1 MKAIRYGLLMLC
13 QLMLFQ
19 LTLSLPT
26 FAQLPLPALI
36 PQPQSIR
43 AGVGQF
49 TITAKTQLAVLTPVA
64 EVRQMVQTNLPGLR
78 INDLA
83 KPTNNITVRLAAVAN
98 IGREGYELV
107 VSPTGI
113 RLTAPEAAGIFYGLQ
128 TLRQLLPA
136 DRERPGFRFAGTLV
150 TIPKSSTIA
159 AVTIRDQ
166 PRFGWRGMMLDVS
179 RTFFPKEYVK
189 QFIDLM
195 ARYKYNVFHWH
206 LTDDQGWRVEI
217 KSLPRLT
224 QIGAWR
230 APRTGR
236 WTNRENPIPGEVQSY
251 GGFYTHED
259 IREVV
264 QYATERQIMVV
275 PEIDM
280 PGHSLAAIAA
290 YPNLTCSGKVVP
302 IYPNGKFYKLEDN
315 NLNPCSDSTY
325 LFVDKVFTEI
335 AQLFPDPYIH
345 IGGDEAFKGFWEQCA
360 ACKPLMAANGLN
372 TVEELQS
379 YFIHRVEKIVQNKGK
394 QLIGWDEILEGD
406 GPAIQLAPNATVM
419 SWRGMKGGITAAKQG
434 HPVIMTPFQHCYVDL
449 YQGDQSAEPS
459 TYGLCLLS
467 SSYAFEPVPDSVRT
481 ELILGGQANLW
492 TESVPTERHAQY
504 MVWPRAFAI
513 AEVLWSPKSTRNWP
527 DFVRRVES
535 HFTRFDAA
543 GINYSRSYLNPFVT
557 VQRQAAGILEILLSH
572 GLAGTD
578 LFYTTD
584 NTIPDSL
591 SARYLQPFVFPKG
604 ADRLRVVAYRDGKP
618 VGRLLDIPLADLAA
632 RAR

>member
-1 MKAIRYGLLMLC
+1 MKAILWGL
-13 QLMLFQ
+13 

-36 PQPQSIR
+36 PQPQSVQ
-43 AGVGQF
+43 AGVGRF
-49 TITAKTQLAVLTPVA
+49 TITPQTQLAVLTPVA
-64 EVRQMVQTNLPGLR
+64 EVRQLVQTSLPGLR

-83 KPTNNITVRLAAVAN
+83 KPTNNITVRLAPVAN

-107 VSPTGI
+107 VSATGI
-113 RLTAPEAAGIFYGLQ
+113 RLTAPEAAGLFYGLQ

-136 DRERPGFRFAGTLV
+136 DRERPDFRFTGTSAA
-150 TIPKSSTIA
+150 TAKGNFIP

-179 RTFFPKEYVK
+179 RSFFTKEYVK
-189 QFIDLM
+189 RFIDLM

-224 QIGAWR
+224 QVGAWR

-236 WTNRENPIPGEVQSY
+236 WTNRENPVPGEAQSY
-251 GGFYTHED
+251 GGFYTQDE

-264 QYATERQIMVV
+264 QYAAARQIMIV

-280 PGHSLAAIAA
+280 PGHMLAAIAA

-325 LFVDKVFTEI
+325 LFVDKVLTEI
-335 AQLFPDPYIH
+335 AQLFPGPYIH
-345 IGGDEAFKGFWEQCA
+345 VGGDEAYKGFWEQCA
-360 ACKPLMAANGLN
+360 ACKPLMAANNLKN
-372 TVEELQS
+372 VEELQS
-379 YFIHRVEKIVQNKGK
+379 YFIRRVEKIVQSKGK
-394 QLIGWDEILEGD
+394 RLIGWDEILEG
-406 GPAIQLAPNATVM
+406 GLAPNATVM
-419 SWRGMKGGITAAKQG
+419 SWRGMKGGIAAAKQG
-434 HPVIMTPFQHCYVDL
+434 RPVIMTPYQNCYVDL

-467 SSYAFEPVPDSVRT
+467 SSYAFEPVPDSVRA

-492 TESVPTERHAQY
+492 TESVPTTRHAEY

-513 AEVLWSPKSTRNWP
+513 AEVLWSPKGTRNWP
-527 DFVRRVES
+527 DFIRRVES

-557 VQRQAAGILEILLSH
+557 VQRQATGILEILISH
-572 GLAGTD
+572 ELMGID
-578 LFYTTD
+578 LYYTTD
-584 NTIPDSL
+584 NTIPDTMSP
-591 SARYLQPFVFPKG
+591 RYVQPFVFPKG
-604 ADRLRVVAYRDGKP
+604 ADRLRVAAYRDGKP
-618 VGRLLDIPLADLAA
+618 IGRQLDIPLTDLAA

>member
-1 MKAIRYGLLMLC
+1 MKAILWGL
-13 QLMLFQ
+13 

-36 PQPQSIR
+36 PQPQSVQ
-43 AGVGQF
+43 VGIGRF
-49 TITAKTQLAVLTPVA
+49 TITPQTQLAVLTPVA
-64 EVRQMVQTNLPGLR
+64 EVRQLVQTSLPGLR

-83 KPTNNITVRLAAVAN
+83 KPTNNITVRLAPVAN

-107 VSPTGI
+107 VSATGI
-113 RLTAPEAAGIFYGLQ
+113 RLTAPEAAGLFYGLQ

-136 DRERPGFRFAGTLV
+136 DRERPDFRFTGTSAA
-150 TIPKSSTIA
+150 TAKGNSIP

-179 RTFFPKEYVK
+179 RSFFTKEYVK
-189 QFIDLM
+189 RFIDLM

-224 QIGAWR
+224 QVGAWR

-236 WTNRENPIPGEVQSY
+236 WTNRENPVPGEAQSY
-251 GGFYTHED
+251 GGFYTQDE

-264 QYATERQIMVV
+264 QYAAARQIMIV

-280 PGHSLAAIAA
+280 PGHMLAAIAA

-325 LFVDKVFTEI
+325 LFVDKVLTEI
-335 AQLFPDPYIH
+335 AQLFPGPYIH
-345 IGGDEAFKGFWEQCA
+345 VGGDEAYKGFWEQCA
-360 ACKPLMAANGLN
+360 ACKPLMAANNLKN
-372 TVEELQS
+372 VEELQS
-379 YFIHRVEKIVQNKGK
+379 YFIRRVEKIVQSKGK
-394 QLIGWDEILEGD
+394 RLIGWDEILEG
-406 GPAIQLAPNATVM
+406 GLAPNATVM
-419 SWRGMKGGITAAKQG
+419 SWRGMKGGIAAAKQG
-434 HPVIMTPFQHCYVDL
+434 RPVIMTPYQNCYVDL

-467 SSYAFEPVPDSVRT
+467 SSYAFEPVPDSVRA

-492 TESVPTERHAQY
+492 TESVPTTRHAEY

-513 AEVLWSPKSTRNWP
+513 AEVLWSPKGTRNWP
-527 DFVRRVES
+527 DFIRRVES

-557 VQRQAAGILEILLSH
+557 VQRQATGILEILISH
-572 GLAGTD
+572 ELMGID
-578 LFYTTD
+578 LYYTTD
-584 NTIPDSL
+584 NTIPDTMSP
-591 SARYLQPFVFPKG
+591 RYVQPFVFPKG
-604 ADRLRVVAYRDGKP
+604 ADRLRVAAYREGKP
-618 VGRLLDIPLADLAA
+618 IGRQLDIPLTDLAA

>member
-1 MKAIRYGLLMLC
+1 MKAILFGL
-13 QLMLFQ
+13 

-36 PQPQSIR
+36 PQPQSIQ
-43 AGVGQF
+43 AGTGQF

-64 EVRQMVQTNLPGLR
+64 EVRQMVQTSLPGLR

-83 KPTNNITVRLAAVAN
+83 KPANNITVRLAPVAN

-136 DRERPGFRFAGTLV
+136 ERERPGFRFTGTSV
-150 TIPKSSTIA
+150 TTSKNGIIP
-159 AVTIRDQ
+159 AVVIRDQ

-179 RTFFPKEYVK
+179 RSFFTKEYVK

-206 LTDDQGWRVEI
+206 LTDDQGWRIEI

-224 QIGAWR
+224 QVGAWR

-236 WTNRENPIPGEVQSY
+236 WNNRENPVPGETQSY
-251 GGFYTHED
+251 GGFYTQDE

-264 QYATERQIMVV
+264 QYAAERQVMVV

-280 PGHSLAAIAA
+280 PGHMLAAIAA

-315 NLNPCSDSTY
+315 TLNPCNDSTY
-325 LFVDKVFTEI
+325 LFIDKVFTEI
-335 AQLFPDPYIH
+335 AQLFPGPYIH
-345 IGGDEAFKGFWEQCA
+345 VGGDEAFKGFWEQCA
-360 ACKPLMAANGLN
+360 ACKPLMAANGLKN
-372 TVEELQS
+372 VEEIQS
-379 YFIHRVEKIVQNKGK
+379 YFIRRVEKIVQSKGK
-394 QLIGWDEILEGD
+394 RLIGWDEILEG
-406 GPAIQLAPNATVM
+406 GLAPNATVM
-419 SWRGMKGGITAAKQG
+419 SWRGMNGGIAAAKQG
-434 HPVIMTPFQHCYVDL
+434 HPVIMTPFQNCYVDL
-449 YQGDQSAEPS
+449 YQGDPSAEPS
-459 TYGLCLLS
+459 TYGICRLS
-467 SSYAFEPVPDSVRT
+467 NSYAFEPVPDSVRT

-492 TESVPTERHAQY
+492 TESVPTSRHAEY

-513 AEVLWSPKSTRNWP
+513 AEVLWSPKNTRNWP

-535 HFTRFDAA
+535 HFSRFDVA
-543 GINYSRSYLNPFVT
+543 GINYSRSYLNPYVT
-557 VQRQAAGILEILLSH
+557 VQKQTTGIVEILLNH
-572 GLAGTD
+572 ELAGID

-584 NTIPDSL
+584 NTLPDAMSPK
-591 SARYLQPFVFPKG
+591 YMQPFVFPKG

-618 VGRLLDIPLADLAA
+618 IGRMLDIPFTDLAT

>member
-1 MKAIRYGLLMLC
+1 MKAILWGL
-13 QLMLFQ
+13 

-36 PQPQSIR
+36 PQPQSVQ
-43 AGVGQF
+43 AGIGRF
-49 TITAKTQLAVLTPVA
+49 TITPQTQLAVLTPVA
-64 EVRQMVQTNLPGLR
+64 EVRQLVQTSLPGLR

-83 KPTNNITVRLAAVAN
+83 KPTNNITVRLAPVAN

-107 VSPTGI
+107 VSATGI
-113 RLTAPEAAGIFYGLQ
+113 RLTAPEAAGLFYGLQ

-136 DRERPGFRFAGTLV
+136 DRERPDFRFTGTSAA
-150 TIPKSSTIA
+150 TAKGNSIP

-179 RTFFPKEYVK
+179 RSFFTKEYVK
-189 QFIDLM
+189 RFIDLM

-224 QIGAWR
+224 QVGAWR

-236 WTNRENPIPGEVQSY
+236 WTNRENPVPGEAQSY
-251 GGFYTHED
+251 GGFYTQDE

-264 QYATERQIMVV
+264 QYAAARQIMIV

-280 PGHSLAAIAA
+280 PGHMLAAIAA

-325 LFVDKVFTEI
+325 LFVDKVLTEI
-335 AQLFPDPYIH
+335 AQLFPGPYIH
-345 IGGDEAFKGFWEQCA
+345 VGGDEAYKGFWEQCA
-360 ACKPLMAANGLN
+360 ACKPLMAANNLKN
-372 TVEELQS
+372 VEELQS
-379 YFIHRVEKIVQNKGK
+379 YFIRRVEKIVQSKGK
-394 QLIGWDEILEGD
+394 RLIGWDEILEG
-406 GPAIQLAPNATVM
+406 GLAPNATVM
-419 SWRGMKGGITAAKQG
+419 SWRGMKGGIAAAKQG
-434 HPVIMTPFQHCYVDL
+434 RPVIMTPYQNCYVDL

-467 SSYAFEPVPDSVRT
+467 SSYAFEPVPDSVRA

-492 TESVPTERHAQY
+492 TESVPTTRHAEY

-513 AEVLWSPKSTRNWP
+513 AEVLWSPKGTRNWP
-527 DFVRRVES
+527 DFIRRVES

-557 VQRQAAGILEILLSH
+557 VQRQATGILEILISH
-572 GLAGTD
+572 ELMGID
-578 LFYTTD
+578 LYYTTD
-584 NTIPDSL
+584 NTIPDTMSP
-591 SARYLQPFVFPKG
+591 RYVQPFVFPKG
-604 ADRLRVVAYRDGKP
+604 ADRLRVAAYRDGKP
-618 VGRLLDIPLADLAA
+618 IGRQLDIPLTDLAA

>member
-1 MKAIRYGLLMLC
+1 MKAILWGL
-13 QLMLFQ
+13 

-36 PQPQSIR
+36 PQPQSVQ
-43 AGVGQF
+43 AGVGRF
-49 TITAKTQLAVLTPVA
+49 TITPKTQLAVLTPIA
-64 EVRQMVQTNLPGLR
+64 EVRQLVQTSLPGLR

-83 KPTNNITVRLAAVAN
+83 KPTNNITVRLAPVAN

-107 VSPTGI
+107 VSATGI
-113 RLTAPEAAGIFYGLQ
+113 RLTAPEAAGLFYGLQ

-136 DRERPGFRFAGTLV
+136 DRERPDFRFTGTSAAKGNS
-150 TIPKSSTIA
+150 IP

-179 RTFFPKEYVK
+179 RSFFTKEYVK
-189 QFIDLM
+189 RFIDLM

-224 QIGAWR
+224 QVGAWR

-236 WTNRENPIPGEVQSY
+236 WTNRENPVSGEAQSY
-251 GGFYTHED
+251 GGFYTQDE

-264 QYATERQIMVV
+264 QYAAARQIMVV

-280 PGHSLAAIAA
+280 PGHMLAAIAA
-290 YPNLTCSGKVVP
+290 YPNLTCSSKAVP
-302 IYPNGKFYKLEDN
+302 IYPNGKFYKVEDN

-325 LFVDKVFTEI
+325 LFIDKVFTEI
-335 AQLFPDPYIH
+335 AQLFPGPYIH
-345 IGGDEAFKGFWEQCA
+345 VGGDEAYKGFWEQCA
-360 ACKPLMAANGLN
+360 ACKPLMAANNLKN
-372 TVEELQS
+372 VEELQS
-379 YFIHRVEKIVQNKGK
+379 YFIRRVEKIVQSKGK
-394 QLIGWDEILEGD
+394 RLIGWDEILEG
-406 GPAIQLAPNATVM
+406 GLAPNATVM
-419 SWRGMKGGITAAKQG
+419 SWRGMKGGIAAAKQG
-434 HPVIMTPFQHCYVDL
+434 RPVIMTPYQNCYVDL

-467 SSYAFEPVPDSVRT
+467 NSYAFEPVPDSVRA

-492 TESVPTERHAQY
+492 TESVPTTRHAEY

-527 DFVRRVES
+527 DFIRRVES

-557 VQRQAAGILEILLSH
+557 VQRQSTGILEILISH
-572 GLAGTD
+572 ELTGID
-578 LFYTTD
+578 LYYTTD
-584 NTIPDSL
+584 NTIPDAL
-591 SARYLQPFVFPKG
+591 SPRYGQPFVFPKG
-604 ADRLRVVAYRDGKP
+604 ADRLRVAAYGDGKP
-618 VGRLLDIPLADLAA
+618 IGRQLDIPLTDLAA